1 MMNFVK
7 IINYYYLVYYL
18 YYNVKIF
25 DKNIFKGKVRWVCGE
40 NYFLMIWNL
49 IISVELLIYIYLGMV
64 V

>member
-40 NYFLMIWNL
+40 NYFLMI
-49 IISVELLIYIYLGMV
+49 
-64 V
+64 